1 MKITG
6 RERKYRNTY
15 LFLTLLFAL
24 SLVSC
29 AASKTYWLNL
39 RAEATVKKTPTTKL
53 TIGVLPFQDTRSPS
67 ARVGE
72 RVLSNGKEE
81 PIRLKSSYPT
91 QDITAILL
99 QLLKARNIR
108 TVELTDWEPTPDN
121 LKNLPAGVDIAIA
134 GYVDALEV
142 KASSYTFKTEIRYLV
157 RLSAKVGLKAQGKV
171 LTKTVEDRPEES
183 VMRFKR
189 EEVEKTL
196 NEALTSALGRLID
209 GAIAKQS
216 SQ

>member
-6 RERKYRNTY
+6 RERKCRNIY
-15 LFLTLLFAL
+15 LLLTLIFTL
-24 SLVSC
+24 SLVTC
-29 AASKTYWLNL
+29 AGSKTHWLNL
-39 RAEATVKKTPTTKL
+39 RADSTVQKTPTTEL
-53 TIGVLPFQDTRSPS
+53 TIGVLPFQDNRPPS
-67 ARVGE
+67 ARIGE

-91 QDITAILL
+91 QDITSIFL

-108 TVELTDWEPTPDN
+108 TVELTDWKPTPGN
-121 LKNLPAGVDIAIA
+121 LKELPEGVDIAIV

-157 RLSAKVGLKAQGKV
+157 KLSAKVGFKEQGKV
-171 LTKTVEDRPEES
+171 LSKTLEDRPEQS
-183 VMRFKR
+183 VMRFRR
-189 EEVEKTL
+189 EDVEKTL

-209 GAIAKQS
+209 AAIKTR
-216 SQ
+216 